1 MSSLT
6 INAIRGFNDILP
18 SEAPRW
24 RKLETVL
31 MGLMDAYGYQQIRL
45 PLVEQTAL
53 FKRAIGDATDIVEK
67 EMYTF
72 FDKGEPPESL
82 TLRPEGTAGCV
93 RAMLEHNLL
102 RGALPRVW
110 YAGPMFRYEK
120 PQKGRYRQFHQF
132 GVETFGVT
140 TPDIEAELILLTAR
154 MWKRLNLSDK
164 VQLELNTLGEVEA
177 RNRFRAA
184 LVEYLSARKSELDE
198 DSQRRLTTNP
208 MRILDSK
215 SEQTQALLVG
225 APKLHDFLD
234 EESLQHFEQ
243 LKAYLDAAGIAY
255 VVNQKL
261 VRGLD
266 YYNKTVFEWTTT
278 HLGAQGTVCA
288 GGRYD
293 GLVGQLKGKADQSVP
308 AVGFALGMERLLLL
322 IEQVEAQESAADCE
336 VFLLADP
343 QYQTQVLLMAESLRD
358 TFEGQSRE
366 SKSQAIR
373 VKTGSLGSLKSQM
386 KKADQS
392 GARFA
397 IILGEREVEQAQV
410 TVKVLAT
417 GEQEKWSQQDLAT
430 QIIQRFA

>member
-24 RKLETVL
+24 RKLENVL

-110 YAGPMFRYEK
+110 YTGPMFRYEK

-164 VQLELNTLGEVEA
+164 VQLELNTLGEIEA

-208 MRILDSK
+208 LRILDSK

-243 LKAYLDAAGIAY
+243 LKSYLDAAGIAY
-255 VVNQKL
+255 IVNQKL

-322 IEQVEAQESAADCE
+322 IEQVESQASTADCD

-343 QYQTQVLLMAESLRD
+343 QYQTQLLILAESLRNS
-358 TFEGQSRE
+358 FEAQNQS
-366 SKSQAIR
+366 IR

-417 GEQEKWSQQDLAT
+417 GEQETWVQQEIVT
-430 QIIQRFA
+430 QLIQRFASVSI

>member
-6 INAIRGFNDILP
+6 INAIRGFNDTLP
-18 SEAPRW
+18 TEASRW
-24 RKLETVL
+24 RQLESVL
-31 MGLMDAYGYQQIRL
+31 MGLMDAYGYEQIRL
-45 PLVEQTAL
+45 PIVEQTAL

-72 FDKGEPPESL
+72 FDKGDPPESL

-102 RGALPRVW
+102 RGTLPRVW
-110 YAGPMFRYEK
+110 YTGPMFRYEK

-132 GVETFGVT
+132 GVETFGVK
-140 TPDIEAELILLTAR
+140 TPDIDAELILLTAR
-154 MWKRLNLSDK
+154 MWKRLNLTDK
-164 VQLELNTLGEVEA
+164 VQLELNTLGEVES
-177 RNRFRAA
+177 RGRYRGA
-184 LVEYLSARKSELDE
+184 LVEYLSARKAQLDE

-208 MRILDSK
+208 LRILDSK
-215 SEQTQALLVG
+215 NEQTQALLND
-225 APKLHDFLD
+225 APQLHHFLD
-234 EESLQHFEQ
+234 KASLQHFEQ
-243 LKAYLDAAGIAY
+243 LKAYLDAAGVPY
-255 VVNQKL
+255 VINQKL

-293 GLVGQLKGKADQSVP
+293 GLVGQLKGRADQSVP

-322 IEQVEAQESAADCE
+322 IEQVEAPKKTGECD
-336 VFLLADP
+336 VFLLCDP
-343 QYQTQVLLMAESLRD
+343 QYQAQVLILGESLRD
-358 TFEGQSRE
+358 AFEIEHQ
-366 SKSQAIR
+366 QIR
-373 VKTGSLGSLKSQM
+373 LKTGSMGSLKSQM

-397 IILGEREVEQAQV
+397 VILGEREIAQAQV
-410 TVKVLAT
+410 TIKDLAT
-417 GEQEKWSQQDLAT
+417 GEQEICLQSNLVSHF
-430 QIIQRFA
+430 IQRF